1 MDPFPYLQ
9 PILGT
14 NKKNPVFSVSQ
25 HSQTKCYHVYYG
37 MELFEVVPSNQED
50 TRFKLMVAHLANV
63 GVSHSALH
71 DAFGVDPRTIN
82 KWADAL
88 KSGDAETLTQAL
100 AGRQAGRK
108 LTPVVE
114 HYVRLRF
121 PPIYRVNRRSYSSA
135 IRSELVE
142 FFGLEISSE
151 TLRPLLAELKAKNSN
166 EAQENDDH
174 SDEDDPSE
182 DGDDNSNEEELG
194 GADSEQEAGASAS
207 ASPPESPP
215 HQAAENQETP
225 LDSSGLD
232 AQSTPENRKQYA
244 TFSPPSQW
252 CSHLGLL
259 WFSEPLNALQSALR
273 TNALPVC
280 QWLGQ
285 ILCGALNLEQSKLV
299 STGDLRLLLG
309 SELLGTPDHQRGKLA
324 ELAKDE
330 QLPSE
335 ILRWNFQRLG
345 GDEMSDFF
353 YDPHTKHYTGA
364 QNVLKGWCATIRWAD
379 KVMQG
384 DYVHS
389 MQGQP
394 IYLENTDN
402 YQDMRTRFMKLVER
416 FRQTLGVESER
427 ELTWIVDR
435 GIFSM
440 EIFDWILSQPRL
452 HLITWEKGYQQ
463 GSWPEGK
470 AAHGTLS
477 MDRPRNHRTDLRSYH
492 FEWIEEPWPKRPQIR
507 RLIVRAT
514 NPNDKRVEV
523 SILCDDASRPAASIV
538 WPMFDRWVQENDFK
552 YLDVHF
558 GINQITSYQ
567 SEGYEH
573 LADQLEDRQMKNVH
587 YTILADQRGNEIQFM
602 GKLLVKQKQAAIE
615 ETRWTKAIADLLA
628 HPAPD
633 AGQRQQ
639 LGRLKSG
646 QTSAQKARLAREQKI
661 EQSQQR
667 LDVLNEKLKTT
678 DQEVSR
684 LETLISR
691 GAVRLCGEKKYLM
704 DVIKITARNLFYEL
718 LSPFKE
724 AYNNY
729 RDDHVWFRQ
738 LTRSTGLIEPVADG
752 SEAPIRCHLIG
763 TAEYPKPVAKV
774 AAKILA
780 EFNATKPLWPDGS
793 GREFELLL
801 GSKDA
806 IQLAP
811 STP

>member
-1 MDPFPYLQ
+1 MDSFPHLQ
-9 PILGT
+9 QILGT

-37 MELFEVVPSNQED
+37 LELFEVVPADQED

-63 GVSHSALH
+63 GVSRSALH
-71 DAFGVDPRTIN
+71 DAFGLDPRTIK
-82 KWADAL
+82 KWAEAL
-88 KSGDAETLTQAL
+88 KSGDAETLTRAL

-108 LTPVVE
+108 LTPLVE

-121 PPIYRVNRRSYSSA
+121 ASIYRINRRSYSRA
-135 IRSELVE
+135 MRGELKE
-142 FFGLEISSE
+142 LFGLEISSE
-151 TLRPLLAELKAKNSN
+151 TLRPLFAELKTQCSN
-166 EAQENDDH
+166 ESQEDDDDNGD
-174 SDEDDPSE
+174 DEDDDTE
-182 DGDDNSNEEELG
+182 DETGGRDGKEET
-194 GADSEQEAGASAS
+194 DASPS
-207 ASPPESPP
+207 ASPPENNPD
-215 HQAAENQETP
+215 QGAQKMETP
-225 LDSSGLD
+225 LDSTHPDS
-232 AQSTPENRKQYA
+232 QSAATNRKQYA
-244 TFSPPSQW
+244 SFSPPSQW

-259 WFSEPLNALQSALR
+259 WFSEPLNALQSALK

-285 ILCGALNLEQSKLV
+285 VLCGALNLEQSKLV

-309 SELLGTPDHQRGKLA
+309 DDLLGTPDHQRGKLT
-324 ELAKDE
+324 ELAKDD
-330 QLPSE
+330 QLPGE

-345 GDEMSDFF
+345 GDKMGDFF

-364 QNVLKGWCATIRWAD
+364 QNVLKGWCAKIRWAD

-384 DYVHS
+384 DYIHS

-402 YQDMRTRFMKLVER
+402 YEDMRTRFMKLVER

-440 EIFDWILSQPRL
+440 EIFDWILSQPTL
-452 HLITWEKGYQQ
+452 HLITWEKGYQR

-470 AAHGTLS
+470 AAHGTMS

-492 FEWIEEPWPKRPQIR
+492 FEWIEEPWPKNPQIR
-507 RLIVRAT
+507 RLIARAT
-514 NPNDKRVEV
+514 NPNGKQVEV
-523 SILCDDASRPAASIV
+523 SILCDDPSRTAESII

-573 LADQLEDRQMKNVH
+573 LADQLEDRQMKNAH
-587 YTILADQRGNEIQFM
+587 YTILADQRGKEIQFM
-602 GKLLVKQKQAAIE
+602 GKLLVKQKQAAIQE
-615 ETRWTKAIADLLA
+615 AHRARAIVDLLA
-628 HPAPD
+628 LSDPD

-639 LGRLKSG
+639 LGRLRSG
-646 QTSAQKARLAREQKI
+646 QASAKRARLAREQKI

-684 LETLISR
+684 LETLINR
-691 GAVRLCGEKKYLM
+691 GSVRLCGEKKYLM

-738 LTRSTGLIEPVADG
+738 LTRSTGLIESAAEGGED
-752 SEAPIRCHLIG
+752 PIRCHLIG

-793 GREFELLL
+793 GRGFELLL
-801 GSKDA
+801 GSKDT

-811 STP
+811 SNP